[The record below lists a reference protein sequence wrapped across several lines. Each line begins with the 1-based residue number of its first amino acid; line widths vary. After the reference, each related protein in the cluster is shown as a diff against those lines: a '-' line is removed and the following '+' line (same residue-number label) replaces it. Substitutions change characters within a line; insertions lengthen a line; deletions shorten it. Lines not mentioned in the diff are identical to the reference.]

1 MVAGGVR
8 FHVQEILINSIFQPD
23 SLATTQFED
32 TMHRATPLEPEKKLL
47 LAVLEDAV
55 ICFQDNFF
63 AREKKKRQLFEETE
77 QWIFTERSDRLF
89 AFESLCHSLNLNPH
103 YIRHGLRQWQ
113 ESRVKRQTRLPF
125 NASSGKKSTTMKVG
139 PRTRKAARPKTYRR
153 RASRNLP
160 HTMFSRLRT

>member
-1 MVAGGVR
+1 M
-8 FHVQEILINSIFQPD
+8 QETLTNSIFQPD

-63 AREKKKRQLFEETE
+63 ARERKKRLLFEETE
-77 QWIFTERSDRLF
+77 QWIFSERSDRLF

-113 ESRVKRQTRLPF
+113 ESRLKGQTRLPL
-125 NASSGKKSTTMKVG
+125 NGSEVKKSPTMKAR

-160 HTMFSRLRT
+160 HAMF